1 MSAQQMFIRVHR
13 LHVSTC

>member
-1 MSAQQMFIRVHR
+1 MSAQQTFIRVHR

>member
-1 MSAQQMFIRVHR
+1 MSAQQMLIRVCR

>member
-1 MSAQQMFIRVHR
+1 MSAQHMFVRMHR